1 VPERS
6 SERSPQPSL
15 DALASRFHDRLKAI
29 KGRIALQDAE
39 WYPWHTLSAM
49 QLLDRELGVDLDA
62 LKKMI
67 GGNSM
72 NAPVLDLGC
81 GDGDVAFFLESLGS
95 HQGAVR
101 VDAVDH
107 PPTNHNRMLGVRA
120 LQRELGSQISLHAT
134 DMDSRPNLPG
144 SNYGLA
150 IMLGVLYHLKNPY
163 LTLETLARSSR
174 RLYMSTRIASLTP
187 DRKLNFGALP
197 MAYLVDDRELNN
209 DPTNF
214 WIFSEEGL
222 KRIVR
227 RSGWNILKYTTVG
240 GSVSTA
246 DPVTPQGDVRAFL
259 LAESRLAIPA
269 QGFHLDR
276 GWHELEYGAAR
287 WTERRF
293 SARIEVR
300 ASLAP
305 ATLRF
310 LFHLPEALVKRRPH
324 TRLWASVN
332 GSPLPPADFA
342 TPGEHEYS
350 ATILSLP
357 AGVAVID
364 FELDAA
370 TGPTD
375 ADLRELGVMV
385 YFTGEPAIRFV

>member
-1 VPERS
+1 MPGRAPERS
-6 SERSPQPSL
+6 PESSL
-15 DALASRFHDRLKAI
+15 DALASQFHDRLRAI
-29 KGRIALQDAE
+29 KSRISLPDAE
-39 WYPWHTLSAM
+39 WYPWHTLSAI
-49 QLLDRELGVDLDA
+49 QILDRELGVDLDA

-72 NAPVLDLGC
+72 NAPLLDVGC

-95 HQGAVR
+95 EAGAVR

-120 LQRELGSQISLHAT
+120 LQRELGSRISLHAT
-134 DMDSRPNLPG
+134 DMDSRPDLPG

-163 LTLETLARSSR
+163 LTLETLARNSR
-174 RLYMSTRIASLTP
+174 HLYMSTRIASLTP

-197 MAYLVDDRELNN
+197 VAYLVDDRELNN

-214 WIFSEEGL
+214 WIFSEVGL
-222 KRIVR
+222 KRMVR
-227 RSGWNILKYTTVG
+227 RSGWNILKYATVG
-240 GSVSTA
+240 GSVSSA
-246 DPVTPQGDVRAFL
+246 DPVTPKGDVRAFL
-259 LAESRLAIPA
+259 LAESRLAVPA

-293 SARIEVR
+293 SARLDV
-300 ASLAP
+300 AQPLQP

-310 LFHLPEALVKRRPH
+310 IFHLPKALVNRRPQ
-324 TRLWASVN
+324 TRLRASVN
-332 GSPLPPADFA
+332 GSPLPPADFS

-350 ATILSLP
+350 ATIPSLP
-357 AGVAVID
+357 ASVAAVE

-375 ADLRELGVMV
+375 ADERELGVMV
-385 YFTGEPAIRFV
+385 YFNGEPAIRLV

>member
-6 SERSPQPSL
+6 PERSPESSL
-15 DALASRFHDRLKAI
+15 DALVSRFHDHLQSI
-29 KGRIALQDAE
+29 KNRTALEGAE
-39 WYPWHTLSAM
+39 WYPWRSLSSM
-49 QLLDRELGVDLDA
+49 QILDRELGVGLDA

-67 GGNSM
+67 GGSSM

-95 HQGAVR
+95 HERAVR

-107 PPTNHNRMLGVRA
+107 ASTNYNRMAGVRM
-120 LQRELGSQISLHAT
+120 LKRELGSNIGIHAM
-134 DMDSRPNLPG
+134 DVDSRPNLPG
-144 SNYGLA
+144 ANYGLA

-163 LTLETLARSSR
+163 LALETLARSSR
-174 RLYMSTRIASLTP
+174 HLYMSTRIASLTP
-187 DRKLNFGALP
+187 DRKLNFGARP

-227 RSGWNILKYTTVG
+227 RSGWNILKYATVG

-259 LAESRLAIPA
+259 LADSRVAIPA
-269 QGFHLDR
+269 QGFQLDR

-293 SARIEVR
+293 SVR
-300 ASLAP
+300 LDVDAPLAP

-310 LFHLPEALVKRRPH
+310 LFHLPEALMERRPH
-324 TRLWASVN
+324 TGLRASVN
-332 GSPLPPADFA
+332 GSPLPPAEFS
-342 TPGEHEYS
+342 TPGEHEYN
-350 ATILSLP
+350 ATIPSLP
-357 AGVAVID
+357 ACVAVID

-375 ADLRELGVMV
+375 ADQRELGVMV
-385 YFTGEPAIRFV
+385 YFTGEPAVRLV